1 MRTRKL
7 IERNENGQLG
17 APAKEIKEEAARMT
31 EELLKKFP
39 EVDANDIF
47 LIIVRSASH
56 ICAMEQLRDFCA
68 DPNPQNSEET
78 D

>member
-17 APAKEIKEEAARMT
+17 APAKEIKEEATRMT

-47 LIIVRSASH
+47 MIIVRASSH
-56 ICAMEQLRDFCA
+56 ACTMAALRDVGSKKE
-68 DPNPQNSEET
+68 D
-78 D
+78 